1 MLLPCHLHSLFSHML
16 GTTYENNSKNPLP
29 ELIVII
35 TNEVSYSFLILII
48 LITIREITDMI
59 N

>member
-1 MLLPCHLHSLFSHML
+1 ML